1 VHNEWISNGAAG
13 GITRRTA
20 LGRLGAIALGVTATG
35 CAPQTILGR
44 ALYPEAVA
52 LDPDV
57 VTRML
62 TAFVAVVIPEPATAG
77 PIVRRFADPALRF
90 ADYRAALAADLMR
103 HAQQRADTDR
113 FDRLTVT
120 DRLEIVQEGLD
131 GGAVSARLYGG
142 AVFLS
147 RIVYFCG
154 LWNERGACDFIGY
167 QGAYT
172 FAGYEA
178 LTWPEP
184 DRFLPAAI
192 TADGN
197 PA

>member
-1 VHNEWISNGAAG
+1 VHNEWSSSGAAG
-13 GITRRTA
+13 GISRRAA

-35 CAPQTILGR
+35 CAPKSILGR

-52 LDPDV
+52 LDPDA

-120 DRLEIVQEGLD
+120 QRLEIVQEGLD

-154 LWNERGACDFIGY
+154 LWNEQGACEFIGY
-167 QGAYT
+167 PGAYT